1 MLTFTYTLIHIS
13 ILSSGH
19 NVYRAHPSKLHTRS
33 SIQLNGIR
41 PNEVGKRWKSASTQ
55 TAYVQPSTLYCVL
68 TNVNVDSVFVHSV
81 RFAIPIHFNR
91 IRVWAR
97 SGKSYMLYWAVCCLF
112 RYDWF
117 SIRFIIIHSILLFL
131 ILYFVFRFKVFFI
144 SLLLLLESCSLVLSF
159 VCSFVRSFVSYSWV
173 KTSYTHMLHGSSYVK
188 RKYTTAY
195 AQFVFRMLVITDNTE
210 NADNT
215 TDLLY
220 NKCCAV

>member
-1 MLTFTYTLIHIS
+1 ME
-13 ILSSGH
+13 
-19 NVYRAHPSKLHTRS
+19 KC
-33 SIQLNGIR
+33 
-41 PNEVGKRWKSASTQ
+41 
-55 TAYVQPSTLYCVL
+55 LYS
-68 TNVNVDSVFVHSV
+68 NSV
-81 RFAIPIHFNR
+81 RTTINALLC
-91 IRVWAR
+91 VDEC
-97 SGKSYMLYWAVCCLF
+97 KC
-112 RYDWF
+112 WF
-117 SIRFIIIHSILLFL
+117 SFCPQCSLCYTDSLQSNTCMSTFGQIVHAILGRMLFISLWLVLYSFHYYSFNPSFS
-131 ILYFVFRFKVFFI
+131 YFVFRFKVFFI